1 MIRQFE
7 IFHLKT
13 HHNRGLFIFARH
25 LGDDH
30 NFIVP
35 DGSHLGDLPISHYTG
50 ISIDRDVFVFRPLNI
65 EHLFDKR
72 FNEGQVVELYIN
84 DEKG

>member
-1 MIRQFE
+1 MTRQFE
-7 IFHLKT
+7 IFQLKT

-30 NFIVP
+30 NFNVP
-35 DGSHLGDLPISHYTG
+35 DGSQLGDLPISHFATE
-50 ISIDRDVFVFRPLNI
+50 RDVFIFRPLNI

-72 FNEGQVVELYIN
+72 SKEGQVVLLVTFN
-84 DEKG
+84 